1 MFNKKNR
8 IFGLASASLIC
19 CLPLSAWADQLT
31 DDATALLNAGKGSA
45 AYALLEP
52 KESDRAGDTSF
63 DFLLGLAALEVGQNT
78 RAVFALERVLAMEP
92 NNARAR
98 AEIGRAYLALGE
110 VETARQEF
118 ETVQRQGVPAD
129 VSLTLD
135 RYIAASRRQDSSNK
149 AALNGYVE
157 AQIGYDTNVNVGP
170 NRNSVVIPG
179 ISATPAVLTADSR
192 ANKDAFGQLGAGV
205 NGRLPV
211 TGGLALL
218 GGFSGAQRVNQDKDQ
233 FDMGNYDAN
242 LGLVLSAGK
251 NIFTLMGQF
260 ASVSIDNARYR
271 TAGGVTGQWQH
282 NLDAR
287 NQVSVFLQYS
297 NLDYIEQDIRD
308 ADRWVGGT
316 AYAHLWRDGVVGFGS
331 LYLVKER
338 PQAKGVD
345 FIGFDGAGARLGA
358 RGNVTEKATLFATLS
373 YEHRHYAAVDPS
385 FLVERKDNQFG
396 LLFGATYAFARDWT
410 LTPQISLTRNQSN
423 TELNEY
429 HREVAT
435 LAIRRE
441 F

>member
-1 MFNKKNR
+1 MNKKFR
-8 IFGLASASLIC
+8 LAGLVVACAC
-19 CLPLSAWADQLT
+19 CWLPLAAHADQLT
-31 DDATALLNAGKGSA
+31 DEAHALLNAGRGKA

-52 KESDRAGDTSF
+52 RESERAGEPGY

-118 ETVQRQGVPAD
+118 ETVQKLGVPAD

-135 RYIAASRRQDSSNK
+135 RYIAATRRQDNQSK
-149 AALNGYVE
+149 ATLNGYVE

-170 NRNSVVIPG
+170 NRTSVVIPG
-179 ISATPAVLTADSR
+179 ISQTPAVLSDDSR
-192 ANKDAFGQLGAGV
+192 ANKDAFGQLGAGI
-205 NGRLPV
+205 NGRLPLA
-211 TGGLALL
+211 GGFALL
-218 GGFSGAQRVNQDKDQ
+218 GGLAGAQRANQDKDQ
-233 FDMGNYDAN
+233 FDIGNYDAN
-242 LGLVLSAGK
+242 LGVVFTAGK
-251 NIFTLMGQF
+251 NVVTLMGQF
-260 ASVSIDNARYR
+260 GSVSIDDARYR
-271 TAGGVTGQWQH
+271 TAGGVTAQWQH

-287 NQVSVFLQYS
+287 NQVSLFLQYS
-297 NLDYIEQDIRD
+297 KLNYIVQDIRD

-316 AYAHLWRDGVVGFGS
+316 AYAHLWRDGMVGFGS

-338 PQAKGVD
+338 PQASGVD
-345 FIGFDGAGARLGA
+345 FIGFDGAGARFGA
-358 RGNVTEKATLFATLS
+358 RGNVTEKTTLFGSFS
-373 YEHRHYAAVDPS
+373 YEHRSYAAFDPA
-385 FLVERKDNQFG
+385 FLAERKDNQYG
-396 LLFGATYAFARDWT
+396 LLLGATYAFARDWT
-410 LTPQISLTRNQSN
+410 VTPQLSLTRNQSN

-429 HREVAT
+429 HREVAS